1 MNRADDAIGRGIT
14 AEAFAVPQRSR
25 KPRIT
30 GKKEIA

>member
-25 KPRIT
+25 QAHFT
-30 GKKEIA
+30 GKKEIV

>member
-1 MNRADDAIGRGIT
+1 MNRANRAIPMEIT

-25 KPRIT
+25 QAHFA